1 MKPGLGQEG
10 AWGAAPS
17 MPAGLSPGVSGK
29 PSLLSQQ
36 GPVMTPGQNLTLPCH
51 SGVGHDRFALTQDEG
66 RGLPQSLVWQPQAH
80 IPLGPVRP
88 SHRGRY
94 RCYGGHSLTS
104 EWSAPRDPL
113 DVLVAGEEPV
123 GQSGAQTLH
132 RPCRGPRW

>member
-1 MKPGLGQEG
+1 
-10 AWGAAPS
+10 

-36 GPVMTPGQNLTLPCH
+36 GPVVTPGQNLTLQCH
-51 SGVGHDRFALTQDEG
+51 SDVGHDRFALTQDGG

-94 RCYGGHSLTS
+94 RCYGGHSLS
-104 EWSAPRDPL
+104 SKWSAPRDPL

-132 RPCRGPRW
+132 RPCQGPWW